1 VNQRTHSGASPLY
14 LACQE
19 GHLHLAQF
27 LVKDRGADVH
37 LRAMD
42 GMSVLHAAAAR
53 GHYSLV
59 VWLVR
64 DIGRRGCAGSPGL
77 AASRPGGSTWGPG
90 HTGQLGCQMGSM
102 ALTANPLG

>member
-1 VNQRTHSGASPLY
+1 MPSIWGLAGAALAPQDPTKHPLNPVFPHSTVNQQTHSGASPLY

-19 GHLHLAQF
+19 GHLHLAQY
-27 LVKDRGADVH
+27 LVKDCSADVH
-37 LRAMD
+37 LCALD

-64 DIGRRGCAGSPGL
+64 G
-77 AASRPGGSTWGPG
+77 
-90 HTGQLGCQMGSM
+90 
-102 ALTANPLG
+102 